1 MPTHLIKVRA
11 VNNFK
16 RMTEPN
22 VNCWMC
28 WTFHMMFIA
37 SDASIASNKLSTI
50 TQKDDQEKYSAKQK
64 SLEAEMQ
71 KQTPLQQT
79 APDMQPYDSPQTKTQ
94 HWRRPYDMDND
105 ESMKFQISGYKWK
118 WQWQLQCRWQL
129 QWHGQWQI
137 NEVSNL
143 WV

>member
-1 MPTHLIKVRA
+1 
-11 VNNFK
+11 
-16 RMTEPN
+16 
-22 VNCWMC
+22 
-28 WTFHMMFIA
+28 MMFIA

-105 ESMKFQISGYKWK
+105 ESMKFQISGYK
-118 WQWQLQCRWQL
+118 
-129 QWHGQWQI
+129 
-137 NEVSNL
+137 
-143 WV
+143 